1 MKQLLSAITLLIG
14 ILLISCGS
22 KESTTTV
29 TQSAVMTNSADSM
42 SYVIG
47 LNLGKN
53 LVGIDSLLNIDMVC
67 EGLRDA
73 YAHKQRFNDEEAR
86 MAFLKYMNYD
96 VYERTKRF
104 ESQFLEDLRKA
115 NRKFVATHSGLTYK
129 IDELGNLKKSAR
141 NSRDTMDIC
150 YRILNVAGEVV
161 DTTFYKRDTLRLG
174 LGQMVRGLQE
184 ATRLIGEGGHI
195 EAWIPSSLAF
205 GSEGCDSLNIKPNT
219 MLYYEM
225 WLIKVKER

>member
-1 MKQLLSAITLLIG
+1 MKHLLSAITLLIG

-22 KESTTTV
+22 KESTTTA

-42 SYVIG
+42 SYVMG

-96 VYERTKRF
+96 EAIKLYDPEKLTDGF
-104 ESQFLEDLRKA
+104 NTLE
-115 NRKFVATHSGLTYK
+115 N
-129 IDELGNLKKSAR
+129 
-141 NSRDTMDIC
+141 
-150 YRILNVAGEVV
+150 GEEI
-161 DTTFYKRDTLRLG
+161 FYISNPALG
-174 LGQMVRGLQE
+174 LW
-184 ATRLIGEGGHI
+184 A
-195 EAWIPSSLAF
+195 
-205 GSEGCDSLNIKPNT
+205 CNNK
-219 MLYYEM
+219 
-225 WLIKVKER
+225 